1 MIFCVL
7 LLVCRRSNHSNI
19 MALCNKGASN
29 HFSFITEGSKSEKN
43 TGTNTKHCCHSL
55 VNGYLVRGMGRGN
68 WFILFESMIIN
79 HRHHNLEVGLSIT
92 RWQEGCFSSSDKGG
106 SSISPS
112 ALSTISISNWYQYQY
127 RHQLSAQFPLSHKTK
142 NWSPGSLLVVPP
154 LAPPLCINIG
164 VILLRCVFY
173 SLGRIEVGYLSGFQ
187 SAT

>member
-1 MIFCVL
+1 MDIW
-7 LLVCRRSNHSNI
+7 S
-19 MALCNKGASN
+19 GA
-29 HFSFITEGSKSEKN
+29 
-43 TGTNTKHCCHSL
+43 CL
-55 VNGYLVRGMGRGN
+55 DMN

-154 LAPPLCINIG
+154 LPPPLCNNIG

-173 SLGRIEVGYLSGFQ
+173 SLGRIEVGYSSAFQ
-187 SAT
+187 SATKKELFPYWQIRNKSNLIRNFSAQPKFDNIPFKIEIAFFFLLLNK